1 MICLRSTISLTAVT
15 TGMTGE
21 REIIMK
27 ICNER
32 VTDMMGILQ
41 TVIRELNMKI
51 YPRSTNEDRQP
62 ETVESLHKNVD
73 MLRCIKLTAVRE
85 HFISGD

>member
-1 MICLRSTISLTAVT
+1 MFTINDGQPDSSNHRYDRR
-15 TGMTGE
+15 E

-41 TVIRELNMKI
+41 TVIRELKMKI
-51 YPRSTNEDRQP
+51 PISTINER
-62 ETVESLHKNVD
+62 
-73 MLRCIKLTAVRE
+73 
-85 HFISGD
+85 